1 MIQYTFDKFCIYGIS
16 IGSGACTEFC
26 LGSAQLDGDK
36 EDVQDVSVCLFVP
49 QDLTKPL
56 YRYD

>member
-36 EDVQDVSVCLFVP
+36 EDVQDVCVSVC
-49 QDLTKPL
+49 TIGSH
-56 YRYD
+56 